1 MPSLRVLYR
10 DTDRMPYLC
19 VLKEACSERG
29 LELVIV
35 KAEGREFGE
44 LLQRGQADVLAENYW
59 GLQSFRARGEPFL
72 SVASAVSFLNE
83 RLFIHPDLGGLLGL
97 NGKRFAIRET
107 GPQLLIPALWLKDHG
122 LKVEQVIYSERE
134 TGRWGHWTKVAEG
147 ECQGCFV
154 TDLYAQAPHAAGLK
168 EIPIAR
174 YGFLGNVT
182 LTLTE
187 GLIGSRGADVQT
199 LVDSCF
205 AATRTFK
212 SDRAATLR
220 IMAGEPRRL
229 LETQLEV
236 PDDAS
241 LERIY
246 ETLRDELSDNPVP
259 TADAIWN
266 VWRMRLDT
274 APELVNFNPLLMWD
288 LSFARRAW
296 QAQHYTGSHHA
307 RGS

>member
-1 MPSLRVLYR
+1 MPSMRVLYR
-10 DTDRMPYLC
+10 DADRMPYLC
-19 VLKEACSERG
+19 VLKKACSERG

-44 LLQRGQADVLAENYW
+44 QLQRGQVDVLAENYW

-83 RLFIHPDLGGLLGL
+83 RLFIHPGLGGLSDL

-122 LKVEQVIYSERE
+122 LNVEQVIYSERD

-154 TDLYAQAPHAAGLK
+154 TDLYAHAPRAAGLK
-168 EIPIAR
+168 EIPIER

-182 LTLTE
+182 LTLTK
-187 GLIGSRGADVQT
+187 GLIGRRSADVQT

-212 SDRAATLR
+212 TDKAATLR
-220 IMAGEPRRL
+220 IMAGEPRSL
-229 LETQLEV
+229 LETQLGV
-236 PDDAS
+236 RDDAS

-246 ETLRDELSDNPVP
+246 ETLRDELSDTPVP

-296 QAQHYTGSHHA
+296 LSQ
-307 RGS
+307 

>member
-1 MPSLRVLYR
+1 MPSLRLLYR
-10 DTDRMPYLC
+10 DIDRLPYLC
-19 VLKEACSERG
+19 VLKEACSDRG
-29 LELVIV
+29 LELVMV

-44 LLQRGQADVLAENYW
+44 LLQRGQVDVLAENYW
-59 GLQSFRARGEPFL
+59 GLQSFRARGEPFI
-72 SVASAVSFLNE
+72 SVASAVSLLNE
-83 RLFIHPDLGGLLGL
+83 RLFIHPDLDGLSDL

-107 GPQLLIPALWLKDHG
+107 GPQLLIPGLWLKDHG
-122 LKVEQVIYSERE
+122 LKVQQVVYSERD
-134 TGRWGHWTKVAEG
+134 TGRWGHWKKVAEG

-154 TDLYAQAPHAAGLK
+154 TDLYAHAPRAAGLK

-182 LTLTE
+182 LMLTE
-187 GLIGSRGADVQT
+187 GLTGGRSADVQT

-212 SDRAATLR
+212 TDREATLR
-220 IMAGEPRRL
+220 IMAGEPRQL
-229 LETQLEV
+229 LEKQLEV
-236 PDDAS
+236 RDDAS

-246 ETLRDELSDNPVP
+246 ETLRDELSDTPVP
-259 TADAIWN
+259 TTDAIWN

-288 LSFARRAW
+288 LSFARRA
-296 QAQHYTGSHHA
+296 
-307 RGS
+307 